1 MIGAVAEVA
10 TRAVKAILGAI
21 MATIV
26 LITVAAVWWRY
37 VLNAPVAWT
46 EQVSNMLFVWTVFLG
61 AAVLYREK
69 LHLGVDMFLEMLPA
83 RFKEIAFWTIEIG
96 NLVFIVVLFVYGLKL
111 SLDVIPQ
118 QMGAL
123 DITPAFYYFAAPVS
137 CALMILY
144 FLEKIVDPTK
154 RVRTGHAGES
164 EF

>member
-1 MIGAVAEVA
+1 MIGAVAEVL
-10 TRAVKAILGAI
+10 TRAVKAVLGAV
-21 MATIV
+21 MAAIV
-26 LITVAAVWWRY
+26 IITVAAVWWRY
-37 VLNAPVAWT
+37 VLNAPIAWT

-69 LHLGVDMFLEMLPA
+69 LHIGVDMFVEMLPA
-83 RFKEIAFWTIEIG
+83 RLKEIAFWAIELG

-111 SLDVIPQ
+111 SIDVLPQ

-123 DITPAFYYFAAPVS
+123 DITPAVYYFAAPVS

-144 FLEKIVDPTK
+144 FVEKIVDPTK
-154 RVRTGHAGES
+154 RVRTGHAGEF